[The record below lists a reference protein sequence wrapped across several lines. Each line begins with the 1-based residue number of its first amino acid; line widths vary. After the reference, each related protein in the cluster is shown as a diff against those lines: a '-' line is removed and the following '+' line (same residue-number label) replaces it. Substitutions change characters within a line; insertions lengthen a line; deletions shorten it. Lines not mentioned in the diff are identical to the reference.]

1 MRRRAFVRA
10 LGAIPIALVTRTVAQ
25 ERVRRIGL
33 LMPSA
38 EGDSETQHRLAV
50 FRQALAALGWTE
62 GKNVRIDVRWAVGE
76 PARMAA
82 AKELIALNPDIVI
95 GASTPVTA
103 ALQRESRTTPIV
115 FTQVGDPIGSGFA
128 ASFPSPG
135 GNLTGFTNYEPAMAT
150 KWLQLLKEISP
161 AVMLVGALFNP
172 QTHSGQYWH
181 ALDTAARSVNL
192 EFRKIPVQNVSELEE
207 AIADLARQP
216 ETSLAVMPDVF
227 VFNNRERI
235 VSLAAQHR
243 LPAIYPFRYFAEI
256 GGLVAYGIDNLDM
269 YKRAAA
275 YADRILRGTPPKS
288 LPIEAPKKFELIINL
303 KTARS
308 LGLDVP
314 PTLLTS
320 ADEVIE

>member
-1 MRRRAFVRA
+1 MRRREFVGA
-10 LGAIPIALVTRTVAQ
+10 LSAITTALATGAVAQ

-38 EGDSETQHRLAV
+38 EGDLETQHRLAV

-62 GKNVRIDVRWAVGE
+62 GKNVRFDLRWAVSE
-76 PARMAA
+76 PARVAA
-82 AKELIALNPDIVI
+82 AKELIALHPDVII

-128 ASFPSPG
+128 ASLPNPG

-150 KWLQLLKEISP
+150 KWLQLLKE
-161 AVMLVGALFNP
+161 MLPGITVVGALFNP

-181 ALDTAARSVNL
+181 ALDTAARSVNV
-192 EFRKIPVQNVSELEE
+192 EFRKISVQSVLELEQ

-216 ETSLAVMPDVF
+216 GNSLAVMPDVF

-235 VSLAAQHR
+235 VSLTAHHR

-256 GGLVAYGIDNLDM
+256 GGLIAYGIDNLDM
-269 YKRAAA
+269 YRRAAA
-275 YADRILRGTPPKS
+275 YADRIMRGASPRVCRSKHRKS
-288 LPIEAPKKFELIINL
+288 SNWLS
-303 KTARS
+303 T
-308 LGLDVP
+308 
-314 PTLLTS
+314 
-320 ADEVIE
+320 